1 MPELMHDTMCP
12 QVATRMK
19 ACIVKRIG
27 VREFRDRA
35 TSYLKEAEPI
45 AVERHGR
52 LIGFYIPVEPKRSA
66 DNEAELKAAL
76 ARLDAS
82 VKRVLEETGMTEDE
96 LADYFDLS
104 RKLAPELPP
113 VRERVAGRDQ
123 SPPPSIT

>member
-1 MPELMHDTMCP
+1 
-12 QVATRMK
+12 MK
-19 ACIVKRIG
+19 HVG

-45 AVERHGR
+45 AVERHGK

-66 DNEAELKAAL
+66 GDEAELKGAL

-82 VKRVLEETGMTEDE
+82 LRRILEETGMTEDE

-104 RKLAPELPP
+104 KPAPELPP

-123 SPPPSIT
+123 GPPPSTT